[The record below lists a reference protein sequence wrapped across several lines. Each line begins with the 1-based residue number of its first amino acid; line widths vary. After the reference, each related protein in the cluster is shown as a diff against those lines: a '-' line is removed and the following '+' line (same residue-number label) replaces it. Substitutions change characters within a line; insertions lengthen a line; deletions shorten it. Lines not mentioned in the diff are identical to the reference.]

1 MDAAVAGVLGAVL
14 LVLAGL
20 LALPLALRRP
30 RPTDPAPAAPV
41 SGARPPAFP
50 DDDLPAFRAAPPGTP
65 GAAPPERRPAR
76 VRMAPPVSGADDG
89 DRAAAR
95 VLVALAAAAL
105 ALVAVLALLAGAES
119 GTDDGADPPAG
130 PTAGAAPASSERP
143 VPPLPAVPATP
154 LSGAPGA
161 GALAMLSVPLDDDG
175 WAARLAFAPLVL
187 EPRAV
192 GATVAVPAVGVTRR
206 ADGTALAHVRLPT
219 WNCLAAEA
227 PPDPAAA
234 GCAPG
239 PVEYADLPS
248 PALQSTVEEGRLRL
262 TGRFPTYTRPAG
274 GAPVYTGRVYE
285 LTVTVSARGRDDGR
299 SGWAPAEGTLFLGL
313 TRAESVDDPALSAVR
328 RGG

>member
-1 MDAAVAGVLGAVL
+1 MLGAMDAAVAGVLGAVL

-20 LALPLALRRP
+20 LAVPLARRRP
-30 RPTDPAPAAPV
+30 RPTAPAPAATP
-41 SGARPPAFP
+41 APPPAFP

-65 GAAPPERRPAR
+65 GAAPPDRRPAR
-76 VRMAPPVSGADDG
+76 VRIPPGGDRDD
-89 DRAAAR
+89 DRAAER
-95 VLVALAAAAL
+95 VVLALAAAAL
-105 ALVAVLALLAGAES
+105 ALLAVLALLAGAES
-119 GTDDGADPPAG
+119 GADGDRPAGPPAG
-130 PTAGAAPASSERP
+130 APATASSERP

-154 LSGAPGA
+154 LPGQPGA
-161 GALAMLSVPLDDDG
+161 GALAMLSVPPGDDG
-175 WAARLAFAPLVL
+175 WAARLAFEPLVL

-206 ADGTALAHVRLPT
+206 ADGTALAHVRLAT
-219 WNCLAAEA
+219 WNCLAADA
-227 PPDPAAA
+227 PPDPATA

-248 PALQSTVEEGRLRL
+248 PALRTTVEDGRLRL

-285 LTVTVSARGRDDGR
+285 LTVTVSATGQDAGTG
-299 SGWAPAEGTLFLGL
+299 GWVPAEATLFLGL
-313 TRAESVDDPALSAVR
+313 VRAESLADPALSAVR